1 MCRFPPALGNYGG
14 APFPQRVL
22 RGIPPA
28 TPPVKYF
35 QTFHSTCIVLI
46 GIAIIVYGRWLKF
59 SRFFLYQTRFKG
71 FMDNSKIET
80 EVAKVLD
87 PSGFELVDLK
97 MASHNGKP
105 LLQVFVDREQ
115 GGVLLD
121 DCTALSEKI
130 GECLDANN
138 FYENGYFLEVSSP
151 GVDRVVK
158 KEKDFKRFAGRQVK
172 VRLKRPVNGSRVY
185 YGTISGFENGQVL
198 LSGDLKFSLE
208 DIDEARLNPTDDEIL
223 KGK

>member
-1 MCRFPPALGNYGG
+1 MEKPKL
-14 APFPQRVL
+14 
-22 RGIPPA
+22 
-28 TPPVKYF
+28 
-35 QTFHSTCIVLI
+35 
-46 GIAIIVYGRWLKF
+46 
-59 SRFFLYQTRFKG
+59 
-71 FMDNSKIET
+71 ET
-80 EVAKVLD
+80 EIEKTLD
-87 PSGFELVDLK
+87 ASGFELVDIKL
-97 MASHNGKP
+97 ASHNGKP
-105 LLQVFVDREQ
+105 LIQVFVDREV

-121 DCTALSEKI
+121 DCEKVSEKV

-158 KEKDFKRFAGRQVK
+158 KEKDFKRFAGKHVK

-185 YGTISGFENGQVL
+185 YGDIAGFENGQVL

-208 DIDEARLNPTDDEIL
+208 DIDEARLHPTDDEIL

>member
-1 MCRFPPALGNYGG
+1 
-14 APFPQRVL
+14 
-22 RGIPPA
+22 
-28 TPPVKYF
+28 
-35 QTFHSTCIVLI
+35 
-46 GIAIIVYGRWLKF
+46 
-59 SRFFLYQTRFKG
+59 
-71 FMDNSKIET
+71 MDNSKIESAISAT
-80 EVAKVLD
+80 LE
-87 PSGFELVDLK
+87 PTGFELVDLR

-185 YGTISGFENGQVL
+185 YGAIDGFENGQL
-198 LSGDLKFSLE
+198 TLSGGVKFNLE
-208 DIDEARLNPTDDEIL
+208 DIDEARLHPADDEIL